1 MAITSDRVDNL
12 TEVLDQKSRPA
23 AVASMG
29 ESLMRPPHHLQQA
42 VAAGRAHQLR
52 REPDAAAAA
61 VAASSLSD
69 SRGSLKNGMLSKIGS
84 ALTRKNSN
92 LEHKM
97 MLQSLDLRSSP
108 PASISSSS
116 EFLPG
121 VRKLSSTS
129 SSSLPVRNGAYP
141 SLISHMSSTGL
152 AMNEEEAG
160 MSAVQRLRPGRSF
173 TKTKEKIRSSVV
185 SVIRNRGSSQKNA
198 RPPPQPNL
206 NANLLFFDRL
216 REQEMERAQ
225 LDEEKTSHE
234 ANSTENKPSNGFSRN
249 DLHPQPQQLKS
260 RNGVSNSSQHHEG
273 SIVEVEA
280 TVLAPSQILAT
291 SISSDIQPHPPSRG
305 NSPPASSEV
314 VLRPKKKEQGIG
326 CIVTGESS
334 FVTHRYPSVISRDS
348 LRVSECSSLTRQS
361 TSSNSTDDSG
371 TTSLDGRVVQVSSSD
386 SVWRA
391 NGFPKSLSKEP
402 LQVQLWSTKMCDATS
417 SPPPRIDDIP
427 SSFCDSERNDDD
439 CSPTFRMFDG
449 LRYFQF
455 GFPVIFF
462 IVCYFI
468 AVVHVLTYYILS

>member
-249 DLHPQPQQLKS
+249 DLHPQQLKS
-260 RNGVSNSSQHHEG
+260 RNGGSNSSQNHEG